1 LRNLAAPHDHGA
13 ICFEKGGLVDFTERI
28 DLFPPIEPFSYG
40 HLDVG
45 DGHEIYFEECGNP
58 RGIPVVLLHGGP
70 GAGSSRTMRRF
81 HDPRHYRIVLFDQR
95 GCGHS
100 RPTASLNCNTTWH
113 LVADIER
120 LRTHLGIGRWQ
131 VFGGSWGSTLALAY
145 AESYPER
152 VTGLILRGIFLVR
165 RAEIDWFYT
174 SGCNWLFPDQ
184 YAPFVEHIPQ
194 AERGDIIA
202 AYYRRL
208 THADRSEQLAAARI
222 WSAWEGSTLSIFP
235 ERTRLRSLTSDQY
248 VLAFARIECHYFV
261 HSGFLNRDAQLLDD
275 AHRLEG
281 IPGVVIAG
289 RYDVITPVKSAWEL
303 CQVWPDAE
311 LRIVP
316 DAGHAMTE
324 PGTLHELVAATQR
337 FAARGR

>member
-1 LRNLAAPHDHGA
+1 M
-13 ICFEKGGLVDFTERI
+13 DFSERI
-28 DLFPPIEPFSYG
+28 DLYPPIEPYRHG

-58 RGIPVVLLHGGP
+58 HGIPAILLHGGP

-81 HDPRHYRIVLFDQR
+81 HDPRIYRIILFDQR

-100 RPTASLNCNTTWH
+100 RPIASLKANTTWH

-120 LRTHLGIGRWQ
+120 LRKHLGVDRWQ

-152 VTGLILRGIFLVR
+152 VTSMILRGIFLVR
-165 RAEIDWFYT
+165 NSEIDWFYNG
-174 SGCNWLFPDQ
+174 GCGWLFPDQ
-184 YAPFVEHIPQ
+184 YEPFKAHIPA
-194 AERGDIIA
+194 AERSDIIS

-208 THADRSEQLAAARI
+208 TSPDPDVQLAAARV
-222 WSAWEGSTLSIFP
+222 WSAWEGSTLTMHS
-235 ERTRLRSLTSDQY
+235 ERSQMHALSSDQY
-248 VLAFARIECHYFV
+248 VLAFARIECHYFL
-261 HSGFLNRDAQLLDD
+261 HGGFLNRDAQLLDD
-275 AHRLEG
+275 AHRLNA
-281 IPGVVIAG
+281 IPGAVIAG
-289 RYDVITPVKSAWEL
+289 RYDVITPVKSAWDL
-303 CQVWPDAE
+303 CQVWKSAE

-324 PGTLHELVAATQR
+324 PGTLHELVTATQR
-337 FAARGR
+337 FASKSV

>member
-1 LRNLAAPHDHGA
+1 M
-13 ICFEKGGLVDFTERI
+13 DFSERI
-28 DLFPPIEPFSYG
+28 DLYPPTEPYRHG

-45 DGHEIYFEECGNP
+45 DGHEIYYEECGNP
-58 RGIPVVLLHGGP
+58 RGIPALLLHGGP

-81 HDPRHYRIVLFDQR
+81 HDPRRYRIILYDQR

-100 RPTASLNCNTTWH
+100 RPNASLTANTTWH

-120 LRTHLGIGRWQ
+120 LRTHLGISSWQ

-145 AESYPER
+145 AQSYPDK
-152 VTGLILRGIFLVR
+152 VTGLILRGVFLVR
-165 RAEIDWFYT
+165 NSEVDWFYNG
-174 SGCNWLFPDQ
+174 GCGWLFPDH
-184 YAPFVEHIPQ
+184 YRPFLDHIPVS
-194 AERGDIIA
+194 ERGDIIA

-208 THADRSEQLAAARI
+208 TSPDQSVQLAAARV
-222 WSAWEGSTLSIFP
+222 WSAWEGSTLSMYP
-235 ERTRLRSLTSDQY
+235 ERLQMRSLTSDHY

-261 HSGFLNRDAQLLDD
+261 HGGFLSRDAQLLED
-275 AHRLEG
+275 AHRLNG
-281 IPGVVIAG
+281 IPGVVVAG

-303 CQVWPDAE
+303 CRQWHSAE

-337 FAARGR
+337 FAGQQS